1 MYKKIKIAT
10 IVIILLILII
20 GTIIIV
26 SCNKNHKK
34 HNDYDASDLD
44 NLPKEISIEYAI
56 KEGYFIINNVDNKI
70 YNKDILDRFI
80 KNTEFN
86 AKARI
91 ADKIKIVVYNIDGY
105 PTIYEIEYNEKGY
118 ILTTDATRNNL
129 IPREITKNDNIPSNF
144 YGIALIEHS
153 EFNVM
158 SISLALYAQIQYDN
172 TNIKPYEE
180 IEIARYPLD
189 SEIVNREINPN
200 EVTTIDVEKGFII
213 EGESQ
218 NKITLNQEEI
228 YDMFEII
235 NSLNF
240 TKETCDGIPN
250 YCIKINSREKQNYK
264 TYEIEVYSNRY
275 HITLAEKGEAIVPK
289 EQAQK
294 LSKILEKYFK

>member
-1 MYKKIKIAT
+1 MNKRIKIT
-10 IVIILLILII
+10 MIVIILLILII

-26 SCNKNHKK
+26 SYNKNYKK
-34 HNDYDASDLD
+34 HNDYDTSDLD
-44 NLPKEISIEYAI
+44 NLPKEISLEYAI
-56 KEGYFIINNVDNKI
+56 KEGYFVINNVDNKI
-70 YNKDILDRFI
+70 YNKDILDNFI

-86 AKARI
+86 AKFRVAS
-91 ADKIKIVVYNIDGY
+91 KIKIAVYNTDGY

-118 ILTTDATRNNL
+118 ILTTDATRNNI
-129 IPREITKNDNIPSNF
+129 IPREITINDNIPSKF
-144 YGIALIEHS
+144 YGITLIEHS
-153 EFNVM
+153 EFNAM

-200 EVTTIDVEKGFII
+200 EVTTIDIEKGLIL

-250 YCIKINSREKQNYK
+250 YCIKINSREKENYK
-264 TYEIEVYSNRY
+264 NYGIEVYSNAY
-275 HITLAEKGEAIVPK
+275 HITSVQKGEAIVPK
-289 EQAQK
+289 EQAEK
-294 LSKILEKYFK
+294 LSKILNKYYK